1 MIRNLF
7 CLLFLSHSMS
17 ITAKDYVVT
26 DFGAKSDTTV
36 VSTDAVQQCIATV
49 AGASSYLPAST

>member
-1 MIRNLF
+1 MIRNLL

-26 DFGAKSDTTV
+26 DFGAKSGVTM
-36 VSTDAVQQCIATV
+36 
-49 AGASSYLPAST
+49 